1 MKRMECDPAQW
12 MGVGLDDSGRLL
24 EYVAV
29 EDGNDTWH
37 IFHCCVVTEAAMI
50 EVGLK
55 PRGKKR
61 KR

>member
-1 MKRMECDPAQW
+1 